1 MSLPATPEST
11 IPAPFAAELRTIL
24 DAELASG
31 NSIAEVR
38 TGSPLS
44 DSIVVILERHFLT
57 PLHPASANLRFRQVH
72 LPGWW
77 RAEYTAAV
85 PPQRD
90 YRLLAIS
97 H

>member
-11 IPAPFAAELRTIL
+11 IPATFAEELRTIL
-24 DAELASG
+24 DAELTAG

-38 TGSPLS
+38 TGGPLRE
-44 DSIVVILERHFLT
+44 SIVVILAQPFLT
-57 PLHPASANLRFRQVH
+57 PLRPATVTMRFRQVN

-85 PPQRD
+85 PPHT
-90 YRLLAIS
+90 LACW
-97 H
+97 